1 MSELT
6 FPIPTELNGEQ
17 LCKEL
22 KAELVYIHGDL
33 LYIVG
38 DLTEAQ
44 AKQGLANHK
53 AIMPPDIE
61 AAKEAAKAKLAALGL
76 TGDDLKALGL

>member
-6 FPIPTELNGEQ
+6 FPIPAQLNGEQ

-22 KAELVYIHGDL
+22 NAELVYIHGDL

-38 DLTEAQ
+38 DLTEEQ
-44 AKQGLANHK
+44 AAAGIAAHK
-53 AIMPPDIE
+53 PIMPPDKSAE
-61 AAKEAAKAKLAALGL
+61 KAALLAKLGITADEAKLL
-76 TGDDLKALGL
+76 LS

>member
-6 FPIPTELNGEQ
+6 FAIPAQLNGEQ

-22 KAELVYIHGDL
+22 NAEMVYISGDL

-44 AKQGLANHK
+44 AAAGIVAHK
-53 AIMPPDIE
+53 PIFPPDNL
-61 AAKEAAKAKLAALGL
+61 AAKEALLEKLGITAVEAKLLL
-76 TGDDLKALGL
+76 S

>member
-6 FPIPTELNGEQ
+6 FPIPAQLNGEQ

-22 KAELVYIHGDL
+22 NAELVYINGDL

-38 DLTEAQ
+38 DLTKEQ
-44 AKQGLANHK
+44 AAAGIAAHK
-53 AIMPPDIE
+53 PIPIPEPTIAD
-61 AAKEAAKAKLAALGL
+61 KLASVGLSVADLKTALGL
-76 TGDDLKALGL
+76 

>member
-6 FPIPTELNGEQ
+6 FPIPEQLNGEQ

-22 KAELVYIHGDL
+22 NAELVYIHGDV

-38 DLTEAQ
+38 DLTDAQ
-44 AKQGLANHK
+44 AAAGIAAHKPIPIPELTIVEKLASVGLSVADLK
-53 AIMPPDIE
+53 
-61 AAKEAAKAKLAALGL
+61 AALGL
-76 TGDDLKALGL
+76 

>member
-6 FPIPTELNGEQ
+6 FAIPAQLNGEQ

-22 KAELVYIHGDL
+22 NAELVYIHGDL

-38 DLTEAQ
+38 DLTEEQ
-44 AKQGLANHK
+44 AAAGIAAH
-53 AIMPPDIE
+53 MPIPIPEPSIAD
-61 AAKEAAKAKLAALGL
+61 KLASVGLSVSDLKEALGL
-76 TGDDLKALGL
+76 

>member
-6 FPIPTELNGEQ
+6 FPIPAQLNGEQ

-22 KAELVYIHGDL
+22 NAKLVYIHGDL

-38 DLTEAQ
+38 DLTQAQ
-44 AKQGLANHK
+44 AAAGIAAHK
-53 AIMPPDIE
+53 PIPIPEPTIAD
-61 AAKEAAKAKLAALGL
+61 KLASVGLSVTDLKEALGL
-76 TGDDLKALGL
+76 

>member
-6 FPIPTELNGEQ
+6 FSIPTQLNGEQ

-22 KAELVYIHGDL
+22 NAEMVYINGDL

-38 DLTEAQ
+38 DLTQAQ
-44 AKQGLANHK
+44 AAAGIAAHK
-53 AIMPPDIE
+53 PIPIPEPTIAD
-61 AAKEAAKAKLAALGL
+61 KLASVGLSVADLKTALGL
-76 TGDDLKALGL
+76 